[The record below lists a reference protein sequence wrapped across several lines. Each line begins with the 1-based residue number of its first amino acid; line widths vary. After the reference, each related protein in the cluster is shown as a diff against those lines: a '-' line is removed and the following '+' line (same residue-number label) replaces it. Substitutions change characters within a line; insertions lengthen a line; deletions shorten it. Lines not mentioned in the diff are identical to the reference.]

1 MHRTRNAADWVTG
14 LGGSNPPLSAKR
26 AKLHLSRIWG
36 RRHKPHRLRLCPR
49 KFALDRSYNRPELV
63 QAPDVLSDH
72 AVNASRS
79 NMNRLLS
86 STFLGAML
94 SLGLIGAAGAAPFSP
109 TAPATEA
116 GAVQKTHGYHRGCA
130 GDPDYLHRHSPS
142 GRRIE
147 CGRRY
152 YRDGGPG
159 VILRFGDRHHRH
171 YQHHHSR
178 RHPARDDGRD
188 RSN

>member
-1 MHRTRNAADWVTG
+1 
-14 LGGSNPPLSAKR
+14 
-26 AKLHLSRIWG
+26 
-36 RRHKPHRLRLCPR
+36 
-49 KFALDRSYNRPELV
+49 V

-86 STFLGAML
+86 STFVGALL

-109 TAPATEA
+109 TAPATET
-116 GAVQKTHGYHRGCA
+116 GAVQKTHGHHRGCA

-142 GRRIE
+142 GRRIQ
-147 CGRRY
+147 CGRHY

-159 VILRFGDRHHRH
+159 VTLRFGDRHHRH